1 MIRRI
6 ICWLA
11 LVALLTA
18 GVYAADS
25 WLTQRALAEKTV
37 RLHIVAN
44 SDSEA
49 DQAQKLR
56 VRDAVLKTAAELTA
70 QCETAAQARAVLE
83 NSLTCVEN
91 AAREVLRSEGSPYE
105 VRVTL
110 QTEQFETRAYETFTL
125 PAGEYPALRVQI
137 GQAAGKN
144 WWCVVFPS
152 LCTAATSDE
161 AGQSAQ
167 TGGFTD
173 EESALITGGQERY
186 ALRFKTLELLKRFAD
201 FLRR

>member
-6 ICWLA
+6 ICWLL

-18 GVYAADS
+18 GVYAAEA
-25 WLTQRALAEKTV
+25 WQMQRALAEKTV
-37 RLHIVAN
+37 RLHVVAN

-56 VRDAVLKTAAELTA
+56 VRDAVLQKVSALTA
-70 QCETAAQARAVLE
+70 QCESAAQARAVLE
-83 NSLTCVEN
+83 ASLSSVKE
-91 AAREVLRSEGSPYE
+91 AAQEVLRAEGCQYE
-105 VRVTL
+105 VQVSL
-110 QTEQFETRAYETFTL
+110 QTERFDTRAYETFTL
-125 PAGEYPALRVQI
+125 PAGEYPSLRVCI

-152 LCTAATSDE
+152 LCSAATSDE
-161 AGQSAQ
+161 AEKSAQ
-167 TGGFTD
+167 AGGFTD
-173 EESALITGGQERY
+173 EESEFITGGQSRY
-186 ALRFKTLELLKRFAD
+186 VLKFKTLELLKRFAD